1 MSPILPMPSELTTD
15 RLRLRAWRTSD
26 ADAHRS
32 LWLDRDPRSRRVIDA
47 DGRPTVEDLQRW
59 ARAESDRTAELGL
72 GLFAVDLLD
81 GEDFIGYCGLTAGQ
95 STVDEPEL
103 AYELARHAHGHGY
116 ATEAARA
123 VVEAAARTGRSRL
136 WATVRAW
143 NTASFR
149 VLAKLD
155 FSDSGRR
162 DVDVERGDSVWMTR
176 LLWATGGTTSS
187 AVSSSR

>member
-1 MSPILPMPSELTTD
+1 MGALPRVSPILPMPSDLTTT
-15 RLRLRAWRTSD
+15 RLRLRAWQASD

-32 LWLDRDPRSRRVIDA
+32 LWLERDPRSLRVVDA

-59 ARAESDRTAELGL
+59 AVAEADRTAHLGI
-72 GLFAVDLLD
+72 GLFAIDLLD
-81 GEDFIGYCGLTAGQ
+81 GEDFVGYCGLTAGQ

-103 AYELARHAHGHGY
+103 AYELARHVHGHGY

-123 VVEAAARTGRSRL
+123 VVGAAAETGRSRL

-162 DVDVERGDSVWMTR
+162 TVDVERGDSVWMTR
-176 LLWATGGTTSS
+176 RL
-187 AVSSSR
+187 